1 MVSFTMDVESKASEI
16 RDSVVLK
23 HKRVTQER
31 VEKYLSA
38 TYFTDVNLRGRY
50 VKRMVAIDD
59 HFLTKFTCDLIMTL
73 KNAVQD

>member
-1 MVSFTMDVESKASEI
+1 MADRVQVNKVVCFTMDVESKGSEI

-50 VKRMVAIDD
+50 ADGR
-59 HFLTKFTCDLIMTL
+59 H
-73 KNAVQD
+73 